1 MISTMSSQN
10 YAASVSEIEQYLS
23 KAKHFIGYIPFIKD
37 AVALYYCLID
47 PKTPVYTKGIIAA
60 ALAYFVSPAD
70 AIPDFIAGI
79 GFTDDAS
86 VIATVLAT
94 VSTNI
99 TDEHRQKAEEFFS
112 L

>member
-1 MISTMSSQN
+1 MSSHN
-10 YAASVSEIEQYLS
+10 YAASVNDEFLS
-23 KAKHFIGYIPFIKD
+23 KAKHFVGYVPFVKD
-37 AVALYYCLID
+37 AVALYYCLLD
-47 PKTPVYTKGIIAA
+47 PKTPAYTKGIIAA

-112 L
+112 S